1 MIPLLAKNAV
11 RLKCTYQEAGMT
23 GNYECAYA
31 LGIVSAYTGQEMKDL
46 IEDFQA
52 FKQQVMENAGDY
64 QGSDSKMKRLFELI
78 NEYEASEVNDEQIL
92 ELYHMG
98 YEDKTI

>member
-1 MIPLLAKNAV
+1 
-11 RLKCTYQEAGMT
+11 
-23 GNYECAYA
+23 
-31 LGIVSAYTGQEMKDL
+31 
-46 IEDFQA
+46 
-52 FKQQVMENAGDY
+52 
-64 QGSDSKMKRLFELI
+64 MKRLFELI